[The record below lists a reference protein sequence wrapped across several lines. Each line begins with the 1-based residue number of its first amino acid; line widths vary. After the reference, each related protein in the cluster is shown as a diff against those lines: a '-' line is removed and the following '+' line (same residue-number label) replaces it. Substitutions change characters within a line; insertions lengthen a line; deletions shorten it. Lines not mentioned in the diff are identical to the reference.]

1 MRVRGRRSTTALL
14 VLALVGLCVCPSP
27 ASAANL
33 PGQSFNITNLPN
45 GWYYAR
51 LEVNPLGAL
60 YETTTTNNAVPDC
73 FTWADGLAASPCS
86 SRLGTG
92 SSTRPPNRHR

>member
-1 MRVRGRRSTTALL
+1 MRVRGRRSTITLIG
-14 VLALVGLCVCPSP
+14 LALVGLCVCPSP

-60 YETTTTNNAVPDC
+60 YETTTTNNAE
-73 FTWADGLAASPCS
+73 
-86 SRLGTG
+86 SRLLYLGG
-92 SSTRPPNRHR
+92 RPGRRTVLVTPWHGVEY